1 MPGGGS
7 LSLHVENGRLVVDAK
22 GQAAWS
28 LLAGTPRALPDAT
41 TLNAKSDSIVAR
53 LVQGDAS
60 WLHEAVEGAPPLVE
74 MQEQETGLMQQRVAR
89 WGAFQRA
96 EVLGTVP
103 TADAYA
109 ATTIK
114 LQFERGAA
122 TNIYV
127 WNRKGR
133 IVDLRAQPYMP
144 TELVPEREHRFATVG
159 GQGQASVHFFIDA
172 ARMTATSPGGVVVL
186 TRQP

>member
-133 IVDLRAQPYMP
+133 IVDLRGSRTCQRSWCRKGS
-144 TELVPEREHRFATVG
+144 TGSRRWG
-159 GQGQASVHFFIDA
+159 GRAK
-172 ARMTATSPGGVVVL
+172 RRYTSSSTPRG
-186 TRQP
+186 